1 MIKHERKKIPG
12 KDLKL
17 GFRGESIHFRHRKF
31 EDRSSEQQEDYLN
44 LNLSISAV
52 GIKKPI
58 IVYDNH
64 VLIGMRRYEI
74 AMDLNPDC
82 VFDCVVI
89 LEDVKNEWGR
99 DDIPRLDELKE
110 HIGEYAY

>member
-1 MIKHERKKIPG
+1 MIEYVSREIPG

-17 GFRGESIHFRHRKF
+17 GFRGEFVYFRHRKF
-31 EDRSSEQQEDYLN
+31 EDRPTDHQEDYFN

-52 GIKKPI
+52 GIKKPL
-58 IVYDNH
+58 IVFDNH

-82 VFDCVVI
+82 IFDCVVI
-89 LEDVKNEWGR
+89 LENVKSEWTR
-99 DDIPRLDELKE
+99 FDIPRLDELKE
-110 HIGEYAY
+110 HIGEIEY